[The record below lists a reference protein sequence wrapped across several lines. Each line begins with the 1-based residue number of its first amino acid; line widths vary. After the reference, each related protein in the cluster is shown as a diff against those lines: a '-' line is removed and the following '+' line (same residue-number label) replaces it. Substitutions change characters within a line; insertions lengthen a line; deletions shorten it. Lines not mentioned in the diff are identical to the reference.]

1 MGVQRERRMESGCR
15 VEVLAGPT
23 GRRSWPEDLKGRIV
37 AETLVAGVT
46 VNEVAA
52 RHGLSP
58 NHLST
63 WRGRARRGELALPV
77 DDVPAFAML
86 ELEAPS
92 GAAAPSKEPGEE
104 ASAGAQPEPTG
115 GIEIVVAGLTVRLPV
130 ATSAAR
136 IAEIAAALRGAA

>member
-1 MGVQRERRMESGCR
+1 M
-15 VEVLAGPT
+15 EVLTGPT
-23 GRRSWPEDLKGRIV
+23 GRRRWPDEVKGRIV

-58 NHLST
+58 HHLSE

-77 DDVPAFAML
+77 EDVPAFAML

-92 GAAAPSKEPGEE
+92 AAPPPVED
-104 ASAGAQPEPTG
+104 AHAGAPPEPDG
-115 GIEIVVAGLTVRLPV
+115 GIEIVIAGLTVRLP
-130 ATSAAR
+130 AGTSVGR
-136 IAEIAAALRGAA
+136 IAEIAAALRGAT

>member
-1 MGVQRERRMESGCR
+1 MESGGR
-15 VEVLAGPT
+15 MEVLAGPT
-23 GRRSWPEDLKGRIV
+23 GRRRWPEDLKGRIV

-58 NHLST
+58 NHLSE
-63 WRGRARRGELALPV
+63 WRGRAKRGELALPAEEM
-77 DDVPAFAML
+77 PAFSVL

-92 GAAAPSKEPGEE
+92 GAMAHVGNADAA
-104 ASAGAQPEPTG
+104 ASPEPCEP
-115 GIEIVVAGLTVRLPV
+115 IEIVVSGMTVRLPSTTGAV
-130 ATSAAR
+130 R